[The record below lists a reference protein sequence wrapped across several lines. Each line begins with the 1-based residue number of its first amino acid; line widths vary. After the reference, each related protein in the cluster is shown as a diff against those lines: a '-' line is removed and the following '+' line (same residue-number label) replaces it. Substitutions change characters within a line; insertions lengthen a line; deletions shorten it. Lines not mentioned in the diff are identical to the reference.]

1 MKKLLLI
8 LIALAAILTACDNIS
23 PQPEVPGN
31 DEEVSIEE
39 YYPIKENTK
48 YSYEGEGNEYASYTV
63 FMDYSSD
70 DRVQTRTNNGGTEVV
85 NVLEVKDDQLTLLY
99 SRGETYFRQNFL
111 NDEYEG
117 GKILLKGP
125 LKEGSSWDYDE
136 NTIASVT
143 DLSKEVVTS
152 LGNYQA
158 LEVTLEGEQ
167 GKTVNYYAK
176 DVGLVKTISSGEG
189 YEVSS
194 TLSSIENNVPLIQT
208 ITLFYPNI
216 DGSLDKIDVQIQFKT
231 NQEPID
237 VIEEVV
243 KDLSVHEIFSP
254 NTKINEL
261 RFDKEENSVHIDL
274 SKDFITGMNAGSSF
288 EALILQS
295 LTNTLGNYYGVQE
308 VYITIDGGPYE
319 SGHIIIEEGEPS
331 TVNYDNVN
339 PGE

>member
-125 LKEGSSWDYDE
+125 LKEGNSWDYDE

-194 TLSSIENNVPLIQT
+194 TLSSIENNMPLIQT